1 MDKTSAENL
10 VSQAFNYPFNQST
23 YSELISNIF
32 KVSVKSEL
40 NVIPISEK
48 FKDILSNIKIY
59 SNYYDTKSKKI
70 DAEKDFMIVFHSIN
84 QDIYR
89 EILQQ
94 LLKKKFVMQ
103 FNIFL

>member
-10 VSQAFNYPFNQST
+10 VSQAFNYPFNQSK

-48 FKDILSNIKIY
+48 FKDIVSNIKNY
-59 SNYYDTKSKKI
+59 SNYSDTKSKKKTLEI
-70 DAEKDFMIVFHSIN
+70 EPTTMFHSVN
-84 QDIYR
+84 QDIFR

-94 LLKKKFVMQ
+94 
-103 FNIFL
+103 IT